1 MTETKET
8 VMDDKYD
15 KLKNYDFRYNKVFQ
29 EGWSKI
35 KTVVSTEMLFES
47 FIKAQ
52 VFFYSR

>member
-8 VMDDKYD
+8 VMDDKCD